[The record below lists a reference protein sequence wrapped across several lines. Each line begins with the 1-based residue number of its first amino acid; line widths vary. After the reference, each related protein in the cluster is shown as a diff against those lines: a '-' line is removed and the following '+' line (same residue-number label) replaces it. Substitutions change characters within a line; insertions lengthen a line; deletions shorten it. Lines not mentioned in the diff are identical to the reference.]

1 MRKSLS
7 LAAVA
12 SATLLVA
19 LSGAPAFAADS
30 PAVLTV
36 GSVGGTDA
44 AVGDV
49 INAGLASGTSAVFA
63 SAPGGTTGVTCTAS
77 SFSATVTDNP
87 VAPAVATES
96 LSVQSF
102 GSCSANVIGV
112 LSVTSVVVDNLPY
125 GTTVDS
131 STGAVTVTGSATA
144 PIQTTIKLRT
154 LLGTITCVYQA
165 NNNTVSGVAGNAD
178 NSITFTAQQ
187 FNRVSGPGTC
197 FANGYF
203 TAKYAPVVDTSQAG
217 SPSIYVN

>member
-7 LAAVA
+7 IAAVA

-19 LSGAPAFAADS
+19 LSGAPAFADS

-63 SAPGGTTGVTCTAS
+63 SAPGGTTGVSCATSNFA
-77 SFSATVTDNP
+77 ATVTDNP

-96 LSVQSF
+96 LSAQSF
-102 GSCSANVIGV
+102 SSCTANVIGV
-112 LSVTSVVVDNLPY
+112 QSVTSVVVDNLPY

-131 STGAVTVTGSATA
+131 ATGAVTVTGSATA

-165 NNNTVSGVAGNAD
+165 NNNTVSGVASNTD
-178 NSITFTAQQ
+178 NSITFTDQQ
-187 FNRVSGPGTC
+187 FNRIAGPGTC

-203 TAKYAPVVDTSQAG
+203 TARYAPVLDTSQDG

>member
-19 LSGAPAFAADS
+19 LSGAPAFADS
-30 PAVLTV
+30 PAVLTY
-36 GSVGGTDA
+36 GSVGGPDA

-49 INAGLASGTSAVFA
+49 VSASLGTGTSAVFA
-63 SAPGGTTGVTCTAS
+63 SAPGGSTGVTCTTS

-96 LSVQSF
+96 LSAQNF
-102 GSCSANVIGV
+102 GSCTANVIGV

-125 GTTVDS
+125 DTTVDS
-131 STGAVTVTGSATA
+131 ATGAVTVTGSATA

-165 NNNTVSGVAGNAD
+165 NNNTVSGVASNTD
-178 NSITFTAQQ
+178 NSITFTNQQ
-187 FNRVSGPGTC
+187 FNRIAGPGTC

-203 TAKYAPVVDTSQAG
+203 TAQYAPVLDTSQAD
-217 SPSIYVN
+217 SPGIYVN

>member
-1 MRKSLS
+1 MRKSL
-7 LAAVA
+7 AVTAVA

-19 LSGAPAFAADS
+19 LSGAPAFADS

-49 INAGLASGTSAVFA
+49 INAGVASGTSARFA
-63 SAPGGTTGVTCTAS
+63 SAPGGSTGVNCTTS

-87 VAPAVATES
+87 VAPAVATEA
-96 LSVQSF
+96 LSAQSF
-102 GSCSANVIGV
+102 SSCTANVFGV

-131 STGAVTVTGSATA
+131 ATGAVTVTGTAAA

-154 LLGTITCVYQA
+154 LLGTVTCVYQA
-165 NNNTVSGVAGNAD
+165 NNNTVSGVADNTD
-178 NSITFTAQQ
+178 NSITFTSQQ
-187 FNRVSGPGTC
+187 FNKVGGPGTC
-197 FANGYF
+197 FTNG
-203 TAKYAPVVDTSQAG
+203 
-217 SPSIYVN
+217 